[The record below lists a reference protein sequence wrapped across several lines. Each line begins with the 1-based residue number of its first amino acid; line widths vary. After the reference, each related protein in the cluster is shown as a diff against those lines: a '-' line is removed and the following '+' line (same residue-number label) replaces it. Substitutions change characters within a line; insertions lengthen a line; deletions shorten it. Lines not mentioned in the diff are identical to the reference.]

1 MRLAKPVWMMGIGL
15 IVVLT
20 VLVSASQLT
29 LAQEVD
35 PAQME
40 LGARLYAENCAVCHG
55 DNGQGRVGATLAQD
69 WPSIQPELTIKTTI
83 VNGIQGSVMPA
94 WDQSNGGPLTS
105 AEIDAIV
112 AYILSWQTSGVPNLT
127 PVPTATAI
135 PPITPVP
142 GVEGDPNAGAMIF
155 VQDCAVCHGDQG
167 QGRVGATLAKDWP
180 AIRPDLAVKRT
191 IINGIPGSA
200 MPAWS
205 QENGG
210 PLSETDINNLVAFIL
225 TLPAIP
231 NQAQPTPTSAP
242 EASPFFSGWGGVLL
256 FVVLTVAILAI
267 VLLIQRRKS

>member
-142 GVEGDPNAGAMIF
+142 GVEGDPNAGATIF

-191 IINGIPGSA
+191 IIDGIPGSA